1 MYSLVFIAVTLC
13 ILRLRR
19 EMDERLRKEEEERVA
34 RRKRVEAIMLR
45 TRGKGSTPS
54 NTPTKVLTFIFLSLS
69 FSAVCSW
76 RIVASLY
83 LHSDVLDYWNSFLSA
98 EIQNYAEKFPNQW
111 KAFFSIDRRERN
123 SEFFPSNTASYGHP
137 QNGNVGLKEQN
148 LSIMDRHPRGTILSV
163 TRLLS
168 YGECFSIIFSTHY
181 LQLEQYFEQCEKPIG
196 TAFLSV
202 AFFGRRSVVSH

>member
-69 FSAVCSW
+69 FSAVCS
-76 RIVASLY
+76 
-83 LHSDVLDYWNSFLSA
+83 
-98 EIQNYAEKFPNQW
+98 
-111 KAFFSIDRRERN
+111 
-123 SEFFPSNTASYGHP
+123 
-137 QNGNVGLKEQN
+137 
-148 LSIMDRHPRGTILSV
+148 
-163 TRLLS
+163 
-168 YGECFSIIFSTHY
+168 
-181 LQLEQYFEQCEKPIG
+181 
-196 TAFLSV
+196 
-202 AFFGRRSVVSH
+202 